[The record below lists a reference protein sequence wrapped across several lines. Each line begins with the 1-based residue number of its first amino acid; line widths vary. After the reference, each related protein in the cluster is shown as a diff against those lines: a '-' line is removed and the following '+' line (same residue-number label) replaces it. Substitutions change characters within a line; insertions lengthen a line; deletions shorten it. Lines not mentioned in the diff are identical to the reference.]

1 MDKKAE
7 RILDS
12 KVAKR
17 LSDPQEWRSAMSAA
31 WERHPDPRFR
41 ELAEQMKAGAS
52 AQDLA
57 TSYKDV
63 LEKGLR
69 ALKRTAQ

>member
-1 MDKKAE
+1 MDENTE
-7 RILDS
+7 RILAS
-12 KVAKR
+12 KAGKR

-41 ELAEQMKAGAS
+41 ELAEQVKAGAS
-52 AQDLA
+52 TQDLA
-57 TSYKDV
+57 VSYRDL

-69 ALKRTAQ
+69 TIKRTAT